1 MTFDE
6 LSDRDKEELA
16 GLPPVR
22 EFYGEYK
29 HGIFGSMEQISL
41 CLTDGKVEGR
51 GFLRDIV
58 NHKKFT
64 ISDFSYSMTEFIGL
78 FPKEFDG
85 KTCCALCP
93 KLLQKT
99 HEVYFPGILV
109 PVAELG
115 RYFKLYSVMPEYKE
129 LLRSGKI
136 KSNGN
141 GNGNGHK
148 QAAQAAVAKPQIPE
162 PQILEPEISE
172 PGIPEPQMTME
183 PETPKIPIEVIEK
196 VAIPQSKPEII
207 TESVTMQE
215 GAAAIVNN
223 EILDFKS
230 KVEKLRIMKETGL
243 ISEDEFNELRK
254 HLLIQF

>member
-141 GNGNGHK
+141 GNGNGSGTRIKTGKGNGGTGGNGHGNNTF
-148 QAAQAAVAKPQIPE
+148 QGNRNT
-162 PQILEPEISE
+162 S
-172 PGIPEPQMTME
+172 
-183 PETPKIPIEVIEK
+183 
-196 VAIPQSKPEII
+196 
-207 TESVTMQE
+207 QE
-215 GAAAIVNN
+215 NCIV
-223 EILDFKS
+223 E
-230 KVEKLRIMKETGL
+230 
-243 ISEDEFNELRK
+243 
-254 HLLIQF
+254 

>member
-136 KSNGN
+136 KPN

-162 PQILEPEISE
+162 PQMI
-172 PGIPEPQMTME
+172 ME

-196 VAIPQSKPEII
+196 VAIPQSQPEII